1 MLMNLPCN
9 GQGGGQI
16 IVFRVIDGHVLH
28 DDIVEV
34 NRYSVVVM
42 TMVVVAAQVLAV
54 LVTTMTIVLM
64 VFIAVKVMRS

>member
-9 GQGGGQI
+9 GQGGGHI
-16 IVFRVIDGHVLH
+16 IIFRVMDGHVLH

-42 TMVVVAAQVLAV
+42 TMVVAVQVLAV
-54 LVTTMTIVLM
+54 LINIL
-64 VFIAVKVMRS
+64 

>member
-9 GQGGGQI
+9 GQGGCHI
-16 IVFRVIDGHVLH
+16 IIFRVMDGHVLH

-42 TMVVVAAQVLAV
+42 IMVVAVQVLAV
-54 LVTTMTIVLM
+54 LMVITMVLV
-64 VFIAVKVMRS
+64 VFIAVKVTRS

>member
-1 MLMNLPCN
+1 MLMNLPCS

-16 IVFRVIDGHVLH
+16 IVFRVMDGHVLH

-42 TMVVVAAQVLAV
+42 TMVVAVQVLAV
-54 LVTTMTIVLM
+54 LINIL
-64 VFIAVKVMRS
+64 

>member
-9 GQGGGQI
+9 GQGGCHI
-16 IVFRVIDGHVLH
+16 IIFRVMDGHVLH

-42 TMVVVAAQVLAV
+42 TMVVAVQVLAV
-54 LVTTMTIVLM
+54 LINIL
-64 VFIAVKVMRS
+64 

>member
-9 GQGGGQI
+9 GQGGCHI
-16 IVFRVIDGHVLH
+16 IIFRVMDGHVLH

-42 TMVVVAAQVLAV
+42 TMVVAVQVLAV
-54 LVTTMTIVLM
+54 LMVITMVLV
-64 VFIAVKVMRS
+64 VFIAVKVTRS

>member
-34 NRYSVVVM
+34 NRYSAVVM
-42 TMVVVAAQVLAV
+42 IMVVAVQVLAV
-54 LVTTMTIVLM
+54 LMVITMVLV
-64 VFIAVKVMRS
+64 VFIAVKVTRS

>member
-9 GQGGGQI
+9 GQGGCHI
-16 IVFRVIDGHVLH
+16 IIFRVMDGHVLH

-42 TMVVVAAQVLAV
+42 TMVVAVQVLAV
-54 LVTTMTIVLM
+54 LMTMMTIVLM
-64 VFIAVKVMRS
+64 VFIAVKVTRS

>member
-9 GQGGGQI
+9 GQGGCHI
-16 IVFRVIDGHVLH
+16 IIFRVMDGHILH

-42 TMVVVAAQVLAV
+42 TMVVAVQVLAV
-54 LVTTMTIVLM
+54 LINIL
-64 VFIAVKVMRS
+64 

>member
-42 TMVVVAAQVLAV
+42 IMVVAVQVLAV
-54 LVTTMTIVLM
+54 LMVITMVLV
-64 VFIAVKVMRS
+64 VFIAVKVTRS

>member
-9 GQGGGQI
+9 GQGGGHI
-16 IVFRVIDGHVLH
+16 IIFRVMDGHVLH

-42 TMVVVAAQVLAV
+42 TMVVAVQVLAV
-54 LVTTMTIVLM
+54 LINIYDEVCVCL
-64 VFIAVKVMRS
+64 

>member
-9 GQGGGQI
+9 GQGGGHI
-16 IVFRVIDGHVLH
+16 IIFRVMDGHVLH

-42 TMVVVAAQVLAV
+42 TMVVAVQVLAV
-54 LVTTMTIVLM
+54 LMVITMVLV
-64 VFIAVKVMRS
+64 VFIAVKVTRS

>member
-9 GQGGGQI
+9 GQGGCHI
-16 IVFRVIDGHVLH
+16 IIFRVMDGHVLH

-42 TMVVVAAQVLAV
+42 TMVVAVQVLAV
-54 LVTTMTIVLM
+54 LMTMMTMVLM